1 MERADHATLEQTP
14 EGFDIVGMSVPAH
27 ILYSGMVHDLMRIG
41 MAKALIPPWLMERA
55 RINRRRTGGFLR
67 GNEQIKY

>member
-1 MERADHATLEQTP
+1 MERADHVTLEQTP

-41 MAKALIPPWLMERA
+41 TAKALIPAWLMERDSDKSQA
-55 RINRRRTGGFLR
+55 YRRISTR
-67 GNEQIKY
+67 K